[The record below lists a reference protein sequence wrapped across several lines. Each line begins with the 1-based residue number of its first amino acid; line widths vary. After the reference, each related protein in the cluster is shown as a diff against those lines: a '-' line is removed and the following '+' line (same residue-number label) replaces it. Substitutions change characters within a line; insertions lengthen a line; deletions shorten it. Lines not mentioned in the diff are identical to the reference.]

1 MVRGGDGAKENGG
14 NSQAGLF
21 LQVIKSVLIISERFH
36 KFAGE
41 MKKDEGKKWEKRLEE
56 EWGNEE
62 SWFVWS
68 RRSRLP
74 DTFIMMTFL
83 SGFDRIAA

>member
-1 MVRGGDGAKENGG
+1 MVGGRDRVKANRG

-56 EWGNEE
+56 EGGDEE
-62 SWFVWS
+62 SWFV
-68 RRSRLP
+68 
-74 DTFIMMTFL
+74 
-83 SGFDRIAA
+83 